1 MSVMIPE
8 DVATL
13 AGGPEP
19 IGPPGAPPLAPPS
32 PGAGPPGAAPGELP
46 PELAGLL
53 GGGAPPGGPE
63 GLPPE
68 GPPAEEGGGSE
79 VDVLSAIL
87 DQVMEYLQIAS
98 DDIEKAKM
106 MKAANIVQDLLA
118 SNQKEAEMA
127 GGIGP
132 AQKGMAKALGGF
144 GGAGGG
150 AGGGY

>member
-19 IGPPGAPPLAPPS
+19 IGPPGAPPLAPPA
-32 PGAGPPGAAPGELP
+32 PGVGPPGAAPPGDLP

-79 VDVLSAIL
+79 VDLLSAIL
-87 DQVMEYLQIAS
+87 DQTMEYMRVAS
-98 DDIEKAKM
+98 DDIEKSKM
-106 MKAANIVQDLLA
+106 MKAAAIVQDLLA
-118 SNQKEAEMA
+118 SNQKEAETA
-127 GGIGP
+127 AGIGP
-132 AQKGMAKALGGF
+132 AQRGMAKALGGF
-144 GGAGGG
+144 GGGP
-150 AGGGY
+150 